1 MAEIKVSRAET
12 SDIKVRVGQQNAVKV
27 ISSLAGAQGLS
38 LSELSDVNVTNLLNG
53 MVLVYNSETE
63 KWDATLSLTP
73 GTTQNLDIN
82 GGNF

>member
-1 MAEIKVSRAET
+1 MA
-12 SDIKVRVGQQNAVKV
+12 DIKVRVGLQNAIKV
-27 ISSLAGAQGLS
+27 LSSMGGAGGSLGALSDIDVSGGLS
-38 LSELSDVNVTNLLNG
+38 NG
-53 MVLVYNSETE
+53 MVLVYNSATS

>member
-1 MAEIKVSRAET
+1 MA
-12 SDIKVRVGQQNAVKV
+12 DIKVRVGQQNAIKV
-27 ISSLAGAQGLS
+27 LSSMGGAGGSLGALSDIDVSGGLS
-38 LSELSDVNVTNLLNG
+38 NG
-53 MVLVYNSETE
+53 MVLVYNASTS

>member
-1 MAEIKVSRAET
+1 
-12 SDIKVRVGQQNAVKV
+12 
-27 ISSLAGAQGLS
+27 
-38 LSELSDVNVTNLLNG
+38 
-53 MVLVYNSETE
+53 MVLVYNSATR

>member
-1 MAEIKVSRAET
+1 MA
-12 SDIKVRVGQQNAVKV
+12 DIKVRVGQQNAIKV
-27 ISSLAGAQGLS
+27 LSSIGGAGGSLGALSDIDVSGGLS
-38 LSELSDVNVTNLLNG
+38 NG
-53 MVLVYNSETE
+53 MVLVYNSATS